1 MKRLLLLIPAML
13 LATQAGAASKRA
25 SAKELATP
33 AGITLRT
40 VTVAKGVNT
49 PVEYLVFA
57 DEQGRTLYTSDADAP
72 KKSTCSDECTQ
83 QWRPALAVAGAR
95 APVDWALIRR
105 KDGGKQ
111 WTYRDRPL
119 YTCAKDRLP
128 SETAGDYSDSQ
139 YVMARGA
146 LCDDQDGRH
155 IARFAPGSSMTLP
168 ASIVVTEVLTAPGMV
183 LTSDDGMPLYA
194 FSGKAEAA
202 AKLGTEWIPFRAPQ
216 AALAVGKFRPLAGSD
231 GIEQWSYDEKPLYRY
246 RGDLQ
251 QGDSNGKSVDP
262 NFQLITVRRYF
273 MPEEVAIRAD
283 QRRGGVLVTAKEQRT
298 LYARERTRQDRAG
311 NHGARGG
318 DRGELGT
325 GQLVGLIGCDARCE
339 QTRVPLIAPAN
350 AKASGYWTV
359 LKREDGRL
367 QWAYQGYALYSYLGE
382 EPGKTTGYDVYDF
395 VVNHDT
401 KNLAPANQRM
411 GFYWRVSSP

>member
-1 MKRLLLLIPAML
+1 MKRLLLLIPALL
-13 LATQAGAASKRA
+13 LATHASAAGKRA
-25 SAKELATP
+25 PREELATP

-57 DEQGRTLYTSDADAP
+57 DQQGRTLYTSDADAP
-72 KKSTCSDECTQ
+72 KQSLCVDQCTQ
-83 QWRPALAVAGAR
+83 QWRPALAVRGSR
-95 APVDWALIRR
+95 APADWALIRR

-146 LCDDQDGRH
+146 LCDDEDGHH
-155 IARFAPGSSMTLP
+155 IARFAPTSWMTLP
-168 ASIVVTEVLTAPGMV
+168 AGIVVSEVLTAPGMV
-183 LTSDDGMPLYA
+183 LTNDAGMPLYA
-194 FSGKAEAA
+194 FQGKIAEAHTV
-202 AKLGTEWIPFRAPQ
+202 GDDWIPYRAPQ
-216 AALAVGKFRPLAGSD
+216 AALPVGKFQPIANAD
-231 GIEQWSYDEKPLYRY
+231 GIGQWAYDNQPLFRY

-251 QGDSNGKSVDP
+251 QGDSNGKAVDQ
-262 NFQLITVRRYF
+262 NFRLVTVRSYF
-273 MPEEVAIRAD
+273 TPAEVTIRPD
-283 QRRGGVLVTAKEQRT
+283 QRRGGVLVTAKEGRT

-325 GQLVGLIGCDARCE
+325 GQQVGLIGCDARCE
-339 QTRVPLIAPAN
+339 RMRVPLLAPRN
-350 AKASGYWTV
+350 AQASGYWTV
-359 LKREDGRL
+359 LQRDDGAL

-382 EPGKTTGYDVYDF
+382 QPGQATGYDAYDF

-401 KNLAPANQRM
+401 RNLAPANQKM